1 MPSSRHARMTRIAIS
16 PRLAT
21 RTLLKSLLF
30 ILQRTLLLF
39 NWSAHSQQGLVGAD
53 DLALLDVDLAHA
65 TGDRRDDI
73 VLHLHRLEDRDHV
86 AELHLVAGFHRDL
99 DYQSLHRRD
108 HQSLPDPG
116 RWRGP
121 GPKPRAGARRD
132 GHPRARDANLEDL
145 SLDLDL
151 ELGRRDR
158 LGGRSIRGTGRDGRR
173 SGRGG
178 GLGSPLRR

>member
-73 VLHLHRLEDRDHV
+73 VLHLHRLEDRDH
-86 AELHLVAGFHRDL
+86 
-99 DYQSLHRRD
+99 
-108 HQSLPDPG
+108 
-116 RWRGP
+116 
-121 GPKPRAGARRD
+121 
-132 GHPRARDANLEDL
+132 
-145 SLDLDL
+145 

-178 GLGSPLRR
+178 GLG